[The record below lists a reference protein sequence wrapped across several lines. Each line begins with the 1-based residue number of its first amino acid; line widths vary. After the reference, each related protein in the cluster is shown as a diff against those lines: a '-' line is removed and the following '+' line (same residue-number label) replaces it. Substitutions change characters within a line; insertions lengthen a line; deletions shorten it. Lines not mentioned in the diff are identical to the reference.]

1 MSTWTLRSPRHR
13 LLPAFVVMALAAVML
28 STTLAGTASA
38 HGSVADPASRLYAC
52 MYDDDARN
60 TNEMCVAAWERNATA
75 LYNWMALLIGDADG
89 QSESII
95 PDGRLCSAGNDGYA
109 AFDAPGE
116 WPATEVDNTFTVTWD
131 SSPGPHKAVYHS
143 YVTRQGFDPTTD
155 ELTWDDLE
163 KVGVNDGFD
172 VEGPESAANSY
183 EVSAPGRSGRH
194 ILYTVWQRPDTAE
207 AFYACSD
214 VIFPGDP
221 GAAPADAADE
231 ADAEAPTD
239 DDEVPV
245 EDDAPA
251 EEPADDGA
259 VEEPVDDGAADDADA
274 PDDEAPAED
283 PAGAPEA
290 DPVTNPAP
298 SGDAFDVDGIR
309 DFLMSLLTMLMGL
322 FG

>member
-13 LLPAFVVMALAAVML
+13 LLPAFLAMALAAVML
-28 STTLAGTASA
+28 STALAGTASA

-60 TNEMCVAAWERNATA
+60 NNEMCVAAWERNATA

-95 PDGRLCSAGNDGYA
+95 PDGRLCRADNDGYA

-143 YVTRQGFDPTTD
+143 YVTRQGFDATTD

-183 EVSAPGRSGRH
+183 EVSAPGRGGRH

-214 VIFPGDP
+214 VIFPGAA
-221 GAAPADAADE
+221 GEAPAE
-231 ADAEAPTD
+231 PAEPTD
-239 DDEVPV
+239 DAEEP
-245 EDDAPA
+245 DAETPA

-259 VEEPVDDGAADDADA
+259 VEQPADDGGADDTDDADA
-274 PDDEAPAED
+274 EAPVDDPADAPADDEPD
-283 PAGAPEA
+283 V
-290 DPVTNPAP
+290 DPVTAPAP
-298 SGDAFDVDGIR
+298 PGDTFDIDGIR